1 MTILQ
6 IVELVKEEIPQAG
19 HTQILAELNQVIA
32 DFAHETR
39 IYKRTG
45 AITIVTNTV
54 SYTLSTEMTDIDG
67 ELITEVYFKDSTG
80 ELVDETDTL
89 KYSVINGVIRFYD
102 YYRQPLTSISDDVT
116 TITTVYVAKVTTKTI
131 SDTLTEIPSQ
141 FHQGLLDGTLAR
153 LYKRY
158 STIERQFPDGSKAL
172 TKDLNTAQYNQALYE
187 KCRLAGKRYANEHT
201 GVSMPSE
208 ADQF

>member
-6 IVELVKEEIPQAG
+6 ILELCKEEIPQAG

-32 DFAHETR
+32 DFTHETR

-45 AITIVTNTV
+45 SITIVANTV
-54 SYTLSTEMTDIDG
+54 AYTLSTEMTDIDG
-67 ELITEVYFKDSTG
+67 ELILDVYFKDSTG

-102 YYRQPLTSISDDVT
+102 YYREAITSIDDGVS
-116 TITTVYVAKVTTKTI
+116 TISTVYVAKVSTKTA
-131 SDTLTEIPSQ
+131 SDTITEIPVQ

-158 STIERQFPDGSKAL
+158 PTIERVYPDGSKAL
-172 TKDLNTAQYNQALYE
+172 TKDLQIAQYNQGLYE
-187 KCRLAGKRYANEHT
+187 KSRLAGKKYANEYV
-201 GVSMPSE
+201 GI
-208 ADQF
+208 

>member
-45 AITIVTNTV
+45 AITIVANTV

-67 ELITEVYFKDSTG
+67 ELILGVYFKDSTG

-102 YYRQPLTSISDDVT
+102 YYRVPITSISDDIT
-116 TITTVYVAKVTTKTI
+116 TITTVYVAKVTTKTA
-131 SDTLTEIPSQ
+131 SDTLTEIPNQ

-158 STIERQFPDGSKAL
+158 ATVERQFPDRSTAL
-172 TKDLNTAQYNQALYE
+172 TKDLSTAQYNQILYE
-187 KCRLAGKRYANEHT
+187 KSRLAGKKYANEYT
-201 GVSMPSE
+201 GVSMQSE